1 MDIVIAVLS
10 LLVGVFISYYILN
23 KKLLSLSEKNIQ
35 LKTTLEE
42 KEKNHA
48 EKLEFVDQ
56 LKTQVNS
63 DFKTLA
69 SDILKNDRDQLKV
82 DNADLLT
89 PLQTQLKSFRE
100 RIETI
105 TKEQVEERT
114 TLKEQIK
121 SLHEANIDTQ
131 QSAQNLTNALTYDN
145 KLQGD
150 WGEEILSSL
159 LSSYGFQEGVEFDL
173 QKQHKNEAGEKFK
186 PDVILH
192 LPEGKDVVIDS
203 KVSLKDY
210 VDYVADQSNEEALK
224 KHIASIDTQI
234 KNISIKEYENLEG
247 VRSLDFIFVFIPI
260 EGALLLALQHKHS
273 LFDDALKKNIML
285 VSPSMLSMSLKHS
298 QLLSSGR
305 LTNRIR
311 TLTRLQDRQLACMTK
326 LALFIDDLDKIE
338 GQLDKTKEGFSS
350 ARNKLSTGKGNLISR
365 AERLKA
371 LGVKSNKEIGE

>member
-1 MDIVIAVLS
+1 MNILIGLLS
-10 LLVGVFISYYILN
+10 LVIGAFISFYVFN
-23 KKLLSLSEKNIQ
+23 KKLLNSREENIQ
-35 LKTTLEE
+35 LKATLEE
-42 KEKNHA
+42 KEKSYA
-48 EKLEFVDQ
+48 EKSKFVDQ
-56 LKTQVNS
+56 LKSQVNH
-63 DFKTLA
+63 DFKALA
-69 SDILKNDRDQLKV
+69 SDILKNDRDKLKI
-82 DNADLLT
+82 DNSDLLT
-89 PLQTQLKSFRE
+89 PLQTQLKGFRD

-105 TKEQVEERT
+105 TKEQIEERT
-114 TLKEQIK
+114 SLKEQIK
-121 SLHEANIDTQ
+121 SLHEANRETQ

-173 QKQHKNEAGEKFK
+173 QKQYKSETGEKFK

-210 VDYVADQSNEEALK
+210 VDYVADQTNEVALK
-224 KHIASIDTQI
+224 KHIASIDNQI

-285 VSPSMLSMSLKHS
+285 VSPSMLSMSLKTVNFMW
-298 QLLSSGR
+298 Q
-305 LTNRIR
+305 TDKQNKNADEIA
-311 TLTRLQDRQLACMTK
+311 RQAGKMYDK
-326 LALFIDDLDKIE
+326 LAGFFSDLDKIE
-338 GQLDKTKEGFSS
+338 SQLDKTKEGFSD
-350 ARNKLSTGKGNLISR
+350 ARKKLQTGPGNLIGR
-365 AERLKA
+365 AEKLKA
-371 LGVKSNKEIGE
+371 LGVKSNKDISE

>member
-1 MDIVIAVLS
+1 MNILIGLLS
-10 LLVGVFISYYILN
+10 LVIGAFISFYVFN
-23 KKLLSLSEKNIQ
+23 KKLLNSREENIQ
-35 LKTTLEE
+35 LKATLEE
-42 KEKNHA
+42 KEKSFA
-48 EKLEFVDQ
+48 EKSKFVDQ
-56 LKTQVNS
+56 LKSQVNH
-63 DFKTLA
+63 DFKALA
-69 SDILKNDRDQLKV
+69 SDILKNDRDKLKI
-82 DNADLLT
+82 DNSDLLI
-89 PLQTQLKSFRE
+89 PLQTQLKGFRD

-105 TKEQVEERT
+105 TKEQIEERT
-114 TLKEQIK
+114 SLKEQIK
-121 SLHEANIDTQ
+121 SLHEANRETQ

-173 QKQHKNEAGEKFK
+173 QKQYKSETGEKFK

-210 VDYVADQSNEEALK
+210 VDYVADQTNEEALK
-224 KHIASIDTQI
+224 KHIASIDNQI

-285 VSPSMLSMSLKHS
+285 VSPSMLSMSLKTVNFMW
-298 QLLSSGR
+298 Q
-305 LTNRIR
+305 TDKQNKNADEIA
-311 TLTRLQDRQLACMTK
+311 RQAGKMYDK
-326 LALFIDDLDKIE
+326 LAGFFSDLDKIE
-338 GQLDKTKEGFSS
+338 SQLDKTKEGFSD
-350 ARNKLSTGKGNLISR
+350 ARKKLQTGPGNLIGR
-365 AERLKA
+365 AEKLKA
-371 LGVKSNKEIGE
+371 LGVKSNKDISE

>member
-1 MDIVIAVLS
+1 MDILIGLICLFFGAS
-10 LLVGVFISYYILN
+10 TSYYFLN
-23 KKLLSLSEKNIQ
+23 RKLMTSMQSNIQ
-35 LKTTLEE
+35 LETTLKE
-42 KEKNHA
+42 KEKNFA
-48 EKLEFVDQ
+48 EKLQLVEQ

-63 DFKTLA
+63 EFKNIA
-69 SDILKNDRDQLKV
+69 SEIIKTDLDKLKV
-82 DNADLLT
+82 DNSDLLN

-114 TLKEQIK
+114 SLKEQIK
-121 SLHEANIDTQ
+121 SLHDANLETQ
-131 QSAQNLTNALTYDN
+131 QSAKDLTNALTYDN
-145 KLQGD
+145 KIQGD

-173 QKQHKNEAGEKFK
+173 QKQYKNEMGEKFK

-210 VDYVADQSNEEALK
+210 VDYVADQTNEVALK
-224 KHIASIDTQI
+224 KHISSIENQI

-285 VSPSMLSMSLKHS
+285 VSPSMLSMSLKTVNFMW
-298 QLLSSGR
+298 QTDKQNKNADEIARQASGMY
-305 LTNRIR
+305 
-311 TLTRLQDRQLACMTK
+311 DK
-326 LALFIDDLDKIE
+326 LALFIEDLDKIE
-338 GQLDKTKEGFSS
+338 NQLDKTKEGFSS
-350 ARNKLSTGKGNLISR
+350 VRNKLSTGKGNLISR

>member
-42 KEKNHA
+42 KEKNYA

-69 SDILKNDRDQLKV
+69 SDILKNDRDKLKV
-82 DNADLLT
+82 DNSDLLT

-105 TKEQVEERT
+105 TKEQIEERT
-114 TLKEQIK
+114 SLKEQIK

-131 QSAQNLTNALTYDN
+131 QSAQNLTKALTHDN

-159 LSSYGFQEGVEFDL
+159 LSSYGFKEGVEFDL

-210 VDYVADQSNEEALK
+210 VDYMADQSNEEALK
-224 KHIASIDTQI
+224 KHIASIETQI

-285 VSPSMLSMSLKHS
+285 VSPSMLSMSLKTVNFMW
-298 QLLSSGR
+298 Q
-305 LTNRIR
+305 TDKQNKNADEIA
-311 TLTRLQDRQLACMTK
+311 RQAGKMYDK
-326 LALFIDDLDKIE
+326 LAGFFNDLDKIE
-338 GQLDKTKEGFSS
+338 SQLDKTKEGFSD
-350 ARNKLSTGKGNLISR
+350 ARKKLQTGPGNLIGR
-365 AERLKA
+365 AEKLKA

>member
-1 MDIVIAVLS
+1 MIG
-10 LLVGVFISYYILN
+10 LVSILIGAAISYYVLN
-23 KKLLSLSEKNIQ
+23 KKLFSISQKNIQ
-35 LKTTLEE
+35 LETKLEE
-42 KEKNHA
+42 KEKNYT
-48 EKLEFVDQ
+48 EKLQLVEHLKNQVNNEFKTIASEI
-56 LKTQVNS
+56 LKT
-63 DFKTLA
+63 
-69 SDILKNDRDQLKV
+69 DRDKLKV
-82 DNADLLT
+82 DNSDLLS

-121 SLHEANIDTQ
+121 SLHDANLETQ
-131 QSAQNLTNALTYDN
+131 QSAKSLTDALTYDN
-145 KLQGD
+145 KIQGD

-173 QKQHKNEAGEKFK
+173 QKQYKNEMGEKFK

-210 VDYVADQSNEEALK
+210 VDYVADQTNELALK
-224 KHIASIDTQI
+224 RHITSIENQI

-285 VSPSMLSMSLKHS
+285 VSPSMLSMSLKTVNFMW
-298 QLLSSGR
+298 Q
-305 LTNRIR
+305 TDKQNKNADEIA
-311 TLTRLQDRQLACMTK
+311 RQAAGMYDK
-326 LALFIDDLDKIE
+326 LALFIEDLDKIE
-338 GQLDKTKEGFSS
+338 NQLEKTKEGFSS
-350 ARNKLSTGKGNLISR
+350 AKNKLSTGKGNLISR

-371 LGVKSNKEIGE
+371 LGVKSNKEISE

>member
-1 MDIVIAVLS
+1 MDILIGLICLFFGAS
-10 LLVGVFISYYILN
+10 TSYYFLN
-23 KKLLSLSEKNIQ
+23 RKLMTTMQSNIQ
-35 LKTTLEE
+35 LETTLKE
-42 KEKNHA
+42 KEKNFA
-48 EKLEFVDQ
+48 EKLQLVEQ

-63 DFKTLA
+63 EFKNIA
-69 SDILKNDRDQLKV
+69 SEIIKTDLDKLKV
-82 DNADLLT
+82 DNSDLLN

-114 TLKEQIK
+114 SLKEQIK
-121 SLHEANIDTQ
+121 SLHDANLETQ
-131 QSAQNLTNALTYDN
+131 QSAKNLTNALTYDN
-145 KLQGD
+145 KIQGD

-173 QKQHKNEAGEKFK
+173 QKQYKNEMGEKFK

-210 VDYVADQSNEEALK
+210 VDYVADQTNEVALK
-224 KHIASIDTQI
+224 KHISSIENQI

-285 VSPSMLSMSLKHS
+285 VSPSMLSMSLKTVNFMW
-298 QLLSSGR
+298 QTDKQNKNADEIARQASGMY
-305 LTNRIR
+305 
-311 TLTRLQDRQLACMTK
+311 DK
-326 LALFIDDLDKIE
+326 LALFIEDLDKIE
-338 GQLDKTKEGFSS
+338 NQLDKTKEGFSS
-350 ARNKLSTGKGNLISR
+350 VRNKLSTGKGNLISR